1 MDLEF
6 FFHGW
11 RCYSGSWQADAL
23 HKGEHAMTEREH
35 AHELIDRLP
44 EAQISALVGLLKTF
58 VDPAYE
64 DEEISEDETQAVTRS
79 KEWFKNNQGT
89 PFEDVVA
96 ELGFTMEQV
105 RSQKETA

>member
-1 MDLEF
+1 MASDVTQE
-6 FFHGW
+6 
-11 RCYSGSWQADAL
+11 RQQAHAVGDA
-23 HKGEHAMTEREH
+23 RQR

-44 EAQISALVGLLKTF
+44 ETQISALVGLLKTI
-58 VDPAYE
+58 VDPAFE
-64 DEEISEDETQAVTRS
+64 DEEIGEEEAQAVARS

-105 RSQKETA
+105 RNQKEPA